1 MDPFNRKGAAVIGVS
16 ADTVARQARFR
27 EKYSLTMPLLADPEK
42 KVIAAYGVHK
52 EKKMYGK
59 SVMGIERT
67 TFIIGKDGLIK
78 KIFPKVKIEGHVE
91 EVLEALSNL
100 QPA

>member
-1 MDPFNRKGAAVIGVS
+1 MDQFNKMGAAVIGIS
-16 ADTVARQARFR
+16 ADTVARQAKFR
-27 EKYSLTMPLLADPEK
+27 EKYSLTMPLLADSEK
-42 KVIAAYGVHK
+42 MVIAAYGVYK